1 MSAYDYSRAVAT
13 ANRLLTRF
21 GQLGAIR
28 RTGAPSGPAYDPTPG
43 AVVDHP
49 ARFAVMD
56 YEASEI
62 DGTRVLAT
70 DKKALLAVGSLTI
83 TPTLD
88 DKLVEADGTVYKI
101 IPPLKPLSP
110 AGTVVMYEI
119 QARR

>member
-1 MSAYDYSRAVAT
+1 MTAYDYARAKAT
-13 ANRLLTRF
+13 ADRLIEKF

-28 RTGAPSGPAYDPTPG
+28 RTGDPTGPEYDPTPG
-43 AVVDHP
+43 VDVDHP
-49 ARFAVMD
+49 ARFAIVD

-70 DKKALLAVGSLTI
+70 DKKALLAVGSQAI
-83 TPTLD
+83 TVAMD

-119 QARR
+119 QCRR

>member
-1 MSAYDYSRAVAT
+1 VTAYDYARAKAT
-13 ANRLLTRF
+13 ADRLIEKF

-28 RTGAPSGPAYDPTPG
+28 RTGAGTGPEYDPTPG
-43 AVVDHP
+43 ATTDYP
-49 ARFAVMD
+49 ARFAMLD

-70 DKKALLAVGSLTI
+70 DKKAILAVGSLTI
-83 TPTLD
+83 TVALD

-119 QARR
+119 QCRR

>member
-1 MSAYDYSRAVAT
+1 MTSFNYARAKAT
-13 ANRLLTRF
+13 ADRLIERY

-28 RTGAPSGPAYDPTPG
+28 RTGAPTGPEYDPTPG
-43 AVVDHP
+43 VDVDHP
-49 ARFAVMD
+49 ARFAMLD
-56 YEASEI
+56 YEATEI

-83 TPTLD
+83 TPALD

-119 QARR
+119 QCRR

>member
-28 RTGAPSGPAYDPTPG
+28 RTGAPTGPAYDPTPG

-49 ARFAVMD
+49 ARFAMLD

-83 TPTLD
+83 TVALD

-119 QARR
+119 QCRR

>member
-1 MSAYDYSRAVAT
+1 MTFYAEMTAVADS
-13 ANRLLTRF
+13 LIEEF

-28 RTGAPSGPAYDPTPG
+28 RSAAPTGPGYDPTPG
-43 AVVDHP
+43 ADVDHP
-49 ARFAVMD
+49 ARFAIMD
-56 YEASEI
+56 YASSQI

-83 TPTLD
+83 TPALE
-88 DKLVEADGTVYKI
+88 DKVVEADGTVYRI

-119 QARR
+119 QCRR

>member
-1 MSAYDYSRAVAT
+1 MTAYDYARAKAT
-13 ANRLLTRF
+13 ADRLIEKF

-28 RTGAPSGPAYDPTPG
+28 RTGAGTGPEYDPTPG
-43 AVVDHP
+43 ATTDYP
-49 ARFAVMD
+49 ARFAMLD

-70 DKKALLAVGSLTI
+70 DKKAILAVGSLTI
-83 TPTLD
+83 TVALD

-119 QARR
+119 QCRR

>member
-1 MSAYDYSRAVAT
+1 MTAYDYARAKAT
-13 ANRLLTRF
+13 ADRLIEKF
-21 GQLGAIR
+21 GQLGAVR
-28 RTGAPSGPAYDPTPG
+28 RTGAPTGPEYDPTPG
-43 AVVDHP
+43 VDVDHP
-49 ARFAVMD
+49 ARFAIMD
-56 YEASEI
+56 YMASEI

-83 TPTLD
+83 TPALD

-119 QARR
+119 QCRR

>member
-1 MSAYDYSRAVAT
+1 MTAYDYARPKAT
-13 ANRLLTRF
+13 ADRLIERY

-28 RTGAPSGPAYDPTPG
+28 RTGTPTGPDYDPTPG
-43 AVVDHP
+43 ADVDHP
-49 ARFAVMD
+49 ARFAMLD
-56 YEASEI
+56 YETAEI

-70 DKKALLAVGSLTI
+70 DKKALLAVGSLAI
-83 TPTLD
+83 TPALD

-119 QARR
+119 QCRR

>member
-1 MSAYDYSRAVAT
+1 MSTFDYARAKLSAD
-13 ANRLLTRF
+13 RLITKF
-21 GQLGAIR
+21 GQAGSIR

-62 DGTRVLAT
+62 DGTRVLST

-83 TPTLD
+83 TPALD

-119 QARR
+119 QCRR

>member
-1 MSAYDYSRAVAT
+1 VTFYAEMAAVADDLI
-13 ANRLLTRF
+13 AEF

-28 RTGAPSGPAYDPTPG
+28 RTGTPTGPEYDPTPG
-43 AVVDHP
+43 ATTDYP
-49 ARFAVMD
+49 ARFAVLD

-83 TPTLD
+83 TVALD

-119 QARR
+119 QCRR